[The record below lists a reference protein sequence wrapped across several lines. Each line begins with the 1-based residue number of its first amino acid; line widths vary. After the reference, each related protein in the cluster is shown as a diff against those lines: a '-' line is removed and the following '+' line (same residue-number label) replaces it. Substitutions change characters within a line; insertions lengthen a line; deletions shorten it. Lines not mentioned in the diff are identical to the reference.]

1 MRSIIVA
8 LFLIA
13 AGAAFLMFGG
23 ARQSSDQSASVG
35 VGARLKNVATTVL
48 VKEIENPECAKL
60 LDNIKRKTAAV
71 VQKISPS
78 GHEVLLGH
86 PATKSTIS
94 LDCST
99 PSKMTMTFISKDM
112 SPTDDWFTVIGAS
125 SSALV
130 NKEPSL
136 IIAEA
141 RRCLSA
147 AKKDPTTSAQ
157 EEVSGFDVDC
167 ALPEGDES
175 GYLVAVMAAD
185 PSAASQKPDAKA
197 PATGVQSNAKGASHV
212 TGGKHRK

>member
-1 MRSIIVA
+1 MRTLIIMLV
-8 LFLIA
+8 LIA
-13 AGAAFLMFGG
+13 AGAAFFVFGG
-23 ARQSSDQSASVG
+23 DRRTSDQSATVG
-35 VGARLKNVATTVL
+35 VGDRIKNVATTVL

-71 VQKISPS
+71 VQKILPS
-78 GHEVLLGH
+78 GHEVLLEH

-99 PSKMTMTFISKDM
+99 PSKMTMTFISKDT
-112 SPTDDWFTVIGAS
+112 SPTDDWFTVIGGAS
-125 SSALV
+125 DMLV
-130 NKEPSL
+130 NKDPSL

-141 RRCLSA
+141 RKCLSA

-157 EEVSGFDVDC
+157 EEISGFDVDC

-185 PSAASQKPDAKA
+185 PAAARQPDAKA
-197 PATGVQSNAKGASHV
+197 QTSGAHLNAKESSHA
-212 TGGKHRK
+212 TGGKHRR